1 MQRIAKAL
9 KEFSNDWRYRL
20 LPSER
25 NQSPYQ
31 FWHYGMTRLIHL
43 DPASA
48 KLARI
53 TDWSEYGIDEG
64 APSP

>member
-1 MQRIAKAL
+1 
-9 KEFSNDWRYRL
+9 
-20 LPSER
+20 
-25 NQSPYQ
+25 
-31 FWHYGMTRLIHL
+31 MTRLIHL